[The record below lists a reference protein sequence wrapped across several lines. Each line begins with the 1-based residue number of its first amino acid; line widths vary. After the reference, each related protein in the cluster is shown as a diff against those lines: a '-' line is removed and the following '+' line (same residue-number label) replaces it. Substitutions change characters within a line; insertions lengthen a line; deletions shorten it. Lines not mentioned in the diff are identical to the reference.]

1 MAVLF
6 FNLAVLILSLHT
18 RKPLFCNTILS
29 NWYVTTLTS
38 LQWYETASWMVFHS
52 ILVKILIYGELH
64 IILLLL
70 MFDSLSV
77 IFFMLFLN
85 RCMVMGQFDT
95 EDNLTPRTIWHR
107 PCKEDNL
114 TPRTIWHRG
123 QFDTIMQNR
132 TIWHRPCREDNLTPR
147 TIWHRGQFDTI
158 INFIFLQL
166 FGPQIWLEIYWLPL
180 SIFLTENYPV

>member
-1 MAVLF
+1 MILGIRD
-6 FNLAVLILSLHT
+6 NLEEEKFTVMKKCT
-18 RKPLFCNTILS
+18 
-29 NWYVTTLTS
+29 
-38 LQWYETASWMVFHS
+38 
-52 ILVKILIYGELH
+52 VKILILFSFSFLSAYFAYNNLSQRYLQFCLRCVFCKSFQECRGR
-64 IILLLL
+64 
-70 MFDSLSV
+70 DSEEE
-77 IFFMLFLN
+77 
-85 RCMVMGQFDT
+85 VMGQFDT

>member
-1 MAVLF
+1 MFPPFSLNSMALITLKDSVTSSTSCNYGHT
-6 FNLAVLILSLHT
+6 FNGKYNSAGIFPLSLSH
-18 RKPLFCNTILS
+18 LFYSYL
-29 NWYVTTLTS
+29 
-38 LQWYETASWMVFHS
+38 
-52 ILVKILIYGELH
+52 
-64 IILLLL
+64 
-70 MFDSLSV
+70 
-77 IFFMLFLN
+77 
-85 RCMVMGQFDT
+85 VMGQFDT

-147 TIWHRGQFDTI
+147 TIWHLGQFDTI

-166 FGPQIWLEIYWLPL
+166 FGPKIWLEIYWLPL

>member
-1 MAVLF
+1 MVEA
-6 FNLAVLILSLHT
+6 
-18 RKPLFCNTILS
+18 KCNTIEIMLPYFFTPFS
-29 NWYVTTLTS
+29 FPNSFQQTKVVQVCAQQGQEYKHWKYCESWPKQVSWKVKFKMSIIFLDALAS
-38 LQWYETASWMVFHS
+38 LD
-52 ILVKILIYGELH
+52 L
-64 IILLLL
+64 
-70 MFDSLSV
+70 
-77 IFFMLFLN
+77 
-85 RCMVMGQFDT
+85 VMGQFDT
-95 EDNLTPRTIWHR
+95 KDNLTPRTIWHR

>member
-1 MAVLF
+1 MVNNRERRWNTSPATQPLEQVLEHNDIKKPIF
-6 FNLAVLILSLHT
+6 LAITGKNRGSKASSRHWHQNAG
-18 RKPLFCNTILS
+18 RKRPG
-29 NWYVTTLTS
+29 
-38 LQWYETASWMVFHS
+38 S
-52 ILVKILIYGELH
+52 INHGAAH
-64 IILLLL
+64 I
-70 MFDSLSV
+70 DNN
-77 IFFMLFLN
+77 FL
-85 RCMVMGQFDT
+85 VMGQFDT

-147 TIWHRGQFDTI
+147 TIWHLGQFDTI

-166 FGPQIWLEIYWLPL
+166 FGPKIWLEIYWLPL

>member
-1 MAVLF
+1 MWDVNVF
-6 FNLAVLILSLHT
+6 FFKEPIVGINAL
-18 RKPLFCNTILS
+18 TILLGLFHFLFY
-29 NWYVTTLTS
+29 NWLTIG
-38 LQWYETASWMVFHS
+38 LDIPDV
-52 ILVKILIYGELH
+52 LVALDK
-64 IILLLL
+64 
-70 MFDSLSV
+70 
-77 IFFMLFLN
+77 
-85 RCMVMGQFDT
+85 VMGQFDT
-95 EDNLTPRTIWHR
+95 ADNLTPRTIWHFGQFDTIMASR
-107 PCKEDNL
+107 TIWHHEGKEDNL
-114 TPRTIWHRG
+114 TPRTIWHLG

>member
-1 MAVLF
+1 MNKQVGGCLRTNELPWHACWEQMKSHF
-6 FNLAVLILSLHT
+6 FQKREDFTALPCNYPIKGPRLYPCDPTKWRLRHT
-18 RKPLFCNTILS
+18 R
-29 NWYVTTLTS
+29 W
-38 LQWYETASWMVFHS
+38 SWWWW
-52 ILVKILIYGELH
+52 
-64 IILLLL
+64 
-70 MFDSLSV
+70 
-77 IFFMLFLN
+77 
-85 RCMVMGQFDT
+85 
-95 EDNLTPRTIWHR
+95 DNLTPQTIWH
-107 PCKEDNL
+107 L
-114 TPRTIWHRG
+114 G

>member
-1 MAVLF
+1 MDNVQCPLDMADLF

-77 IFFMLFLN
+77 IFFMLFQTDVKLS
-85 RCMVMGQFDT
+85 
-95 EDNLTPRTIWHR
+95 LTFIKIW
-107 PCKEDNL
+107 CAKEIQ
-114 TPRTIWHRG
+114 TFQRMEGRG
-123 QFDTIMQNR
+123 GASLLR
-132 TIWHRPCREDNLTPR
+132 RESSRLRNAAKYLARYD
-147 TIWHRGQFDTI
+147 I
-158 INFIFLQL
+158 L
-166 FGPQIWLEIYWLPL
+166 FTLLL
-180 SIFLTENYPV
+180 

>member
-1 MAVLF
+1 MLSILWNGAVLHLRC
-6 FNLAVLILSLHT
+6 LAKFKQKVSQVT
-18 RKPLFCNTILS
+18 SPEQTS
-29 NWYVTTLTS
+29 NRVS
-38 LQWYETASWMVFHS
+38 SAS
-52 ILVKILIYGELH
+52 ILGP
-64 IILLLL
+64 
-70 MFDSLSV
+70 
-77 IFFMLFLN
+77 
-85 RCMVMGQFDT
+85 FDT
-95 EDNLTPRTIWHR
+95 ADNLTPRTIWHFGQFDTIMASR
-107 PCKEDNL
+107 TIWHHEGKEDNL

-147 TIWHRGQFDTI
+147 TIWYRGQFDTI